1 MRKLA
6 SAMQGKNPN
15 KSKRKYDA
23 SFKADVVNLIASG
36 RSVSEIARSLGIGEN
51 IIYRWRRQ
59 ALGGTPAAAGEAPAT
74 AGAAPVSLS
83 EHLALQK
90 RLREV
95 EMERD
100 ILKKAVGIFSKP
112 Q

>member
-1 MRKLA
+1 
-6 SAMQGKNPN
+6 MQHKNAQKPR
-15 KSKRKYDA
+15 RKYDA
-23 SFKADVVNLIASG
+23 SFKAEVVSMIASG
-36 RSVSEIARSLGIGEN
+36 RPVPEIARSLGIGEN
-51 IIYRWRRQ
+51 VIYRWRKK
-59 ALGGTPAAAGEAPAT
+59 ALDGSQTTAEATESNTPSQ
-74 AGAAPVSLS
+74 VSLS

-100 ILKKAVGIFSKP
+100 ILKKAVGIFSRP

>member
-1 MRKLA
+1 
-6 SAMQGKNPN
+6 MQN
-15 KSKRKYDA
+15 KSPQKSRRKYEA
-23 SFKADVVNLIASG
+23 SFKQEVVNMIASG
-36 RSVSEIARSLGIGEN
+36 RPVPEIARSLGIGEN
-51 IIYRWRRQ
+51 IIYRWRRE
-59 ALGGTPAAAGEAPAT
+59 ALDSPQTAAATPENNHPSQ
-74 AGAAPVSLS
+74 VSLT

-100 ILKKAVGIFSKP
+100 ILKKAVGIFSRP

>member
-1 MRKLA
+1 
-6 SAMQGKNPN
+6 MQNKNAQ
-15 KSKRKYDA
+15 KSRRKYDA
-23 SFKADVVNLIASG
+23 SFKQEVIGMIASG
-36 RSVSEIARSLGIGEN
+36 RPVPEIARSLGIGEN
-51 IIYRWRRQ
+51 VIYRWRRA
-59 ALGGTPAAAGEAPAT
+59 ALGSGTPPDAPAST
-74 AGAAPVSLS
+74 PSQVSLT

-112 Q
+112 H

>member
-1 MRKLA
+1 
-6 SAMQGKNPN
+6 MQNKNAQKPR
-15 KSKRKYDA
+15 RKYDA
-23 SFKADVVNLIASG
+23 SFKAEVVSMIASG
-36 RSVSEIARSLGIGEN
+36 RPVPEIARSLGIGEN
-51 IIYRWRRQ
+51 IIYRWRKKALEGPQ
-59 ALGGTPAAAGEAPAT
+59 AAREAPESST
-74 AGAAPVSLS
+74 PSQVPLS

-100 ILKKAVGIFSKP
+100 ILKKAVGIFSRP

>member
-1 MRKLA
+1 
-6 SAMQGKNPN
+6 MQDKNPQ
-15 KSKRKYDA
+15 KSRRKYDA
-23 SFKADVVNLIASG
+23 SFKQEVISMIAAG
-36 RSVSEIARSLGIGEN
+36 RPVPDIARSLGIGEN
-51 IIYRWRRQ
+51 IIYRWRRE
-59 ALGGTPAAAGEAPAT
+59 ALGSPQTATTTPQNNHPSQ
-74 AGAAPVSLS
+74 VSLA
-83 EHLALQK
+83 EHLGLQK

>member
-1 MRKLA
+1 
-6 SAMQGKNPN
+6 MQN
-15 KSKRKYDA
+15 KSSQKSRRKYDV
-23 SFKADVVNLIASG
+23 SFKQEVVNMIAAG
-36 RSVSEIARSLGIGEN
+36 RSVPDIARSLGIGEN
-51 IIYRWRRQ
+51 IIYRWRKQ
-59 ALGGTPAAAGEAPAT
+59 ALGSSDAAVSSQLTAPSQ
-74 AGAAPVSLS
+74 VSLS

-100 ILKKAVGIFSKP
+100 ILKKAVGIFSKS

>member
-1 MRKLA
+1 MQNKNTQKLR
-6 SAMQGKNPN
+6 
-15 KSKRKYDA
+15 RKYDA
-23 SFKADVVNLIASG
+23 SFKREVVGMIAAG
-36 RSVSEIARSLGIGEN
+36 RPVPEIARTLGIGEN
-51 IIYRWRRQ
+51 VIYRWRKQ
-59 ALGGTPAAAGEAPAT
+59 ALSSTAPTDPPAT
-74 AGAAPVSLS
+74 APSQVSLS

>member
-1 MRKLA
+1 
-6 SAMQGKNPN
+6 MQN
-15 KSKRKYDA
+15 KSAQKSRRKYDA
-23 SFKADVVNLIASG
+23 TFKQEVVNMIASG
-36 RSVSEIARSLGIGEN
+36 RSVPDIARSLGIGEN
-51 IIYRWRRQ
+51 IIYRWRRE
-59 ALGGTPAAAGEAPAT
+59 ALGSHVLTDAPAAVSSQ
-74 AGAAPVSLS
+74 VSLS

-100 ILKKAVGIFSKP
+100 ILKKAVGIFSRP

>member
-1 MRKLA
+1 
-6 SAMQGKNPN
+6 MQDKNPQ
-15 KSKRKYDA
+15 KSRRKYDA
-23 SFKADVVNLIASG
+23 SFKSEVVNMLTAG
-36 RSVSEIARSLGIGEN
+36 RSVPDIARFLAIGEN
-51 IIYRWRRQ
+51 IIYRWRRD
-59 ALGGTPAAAGEAPAT
+59 ALGSAKSTDAPAT
-74 AGAAPVSLS
+74 APSQVSLP

-100 ILKKAVGIFSKP
+100 ILKKAVGIFSRP